1 MDTGFLHKNIPN
13 HYAICRLLELL
24 PVLLF
29 EIIHHRA
36 LKVFDPALNAP
47 FQKKHLE
54 VALPPEF
61 GNILEVVLHPVRTAR
76 SSAARRAWTLN
87 DYPHRIV

>member
-47 FQKKHLE
+47 FQNKHLE
-54 VALPPEF
+54 VTLPPEF
-61 GNILEVVLHPVRTAR
+61 GNSEDRAFVKSSQCFQKQRARNKGVNVREG
-76 SSAARRAWTLN
+76 
-87 DYPHRIV
+87 